1 MIYLQT
7 RNVAYPILRM
17 QPRNV
22 DISPYKAV
30 LVKKALGDN
39 QFLQVKNSL
48 YLLRQNIYILLY
60 VDVGILDKLLN

>member
-1 MIYLQT
+1 MLHIPFSECSLET
-7 RNVAYPILRM
+7 W
-17 QPRNV
+17 
-22 DISPYKAV
+22 ISLPTKQS
-30 LVKKALGDN
+30 LFKKAIGDY